1 LVYRDDER
9 RAGLQFLMLVQECQK
24 IVVPLHTKS
33 KNKYNMNSEK
43 QYVVEQLENL
53 KGLHITAEE
62 LNNKLSAIFGVERVR
77 FNDYGLDDPFEKL
90 IFTIDIEDNSEIDV
104 CGDFI
109 VTILLLEDVDGNEL
123 LQIED
128 IECNFF

>member
-1 LVYRDDER
+1 
-9 RAGLQFLMLVQECQK
+9 
-24 IVVPLHTKS
+24 
-33 KNKYNMNSEK
+33 MNSEK

-53 KGLHITAEE
+53 KGLHIAVGE
-62 LNNKLSAIFGVERVR
+62 LNKKISAIFGVEKVK
-77 FNDYGLDDPFEKL
+77 FNDYKFDDPFEKL
-90 IFTIDIEDNSEIDV
+90 IFTIDIDDNPEIDV

-109 VTILLLEDVDGNEL
+109 ITILLLEDVDKNEL

>member
-1 LVYRDDER
+1 
-9 RAGLQFLMLVQECQK
+9 
-24 IVVPLHTKS
+24 
-33 KNKYNMNSEK
+33 MNSEK
-43 QYVVEQLENL
+43 QYVVEQLNNL

-90 IFTIDIEDNSEIDV
+90 IFTIDIDDNPEIDV

-109 VTILLLEDVDGNEL
+109 VTILLLEDVDKNEL
-123 LQIED
+123 LQVED

>member
-1 LVYRDDER
+1 
-9 RAGLQFLMLVQECQK
+9 
-24 IVVPLHTKS
+24 
-33 KNKYNMNSEK
+33 MNSEK

-62 LNNKLSAIFGVERVR
+62 LNNKISAIFGVERVK
-77 FNDYGLDDPFEKL
+77 FNDYELDDPFEKL
-90 IFTIDIEDNSEIDV
+90 IFTIDA
-104 CGDFI
+104 CGNFV
-109 VTILLLEDVDGNEL
+109 VTILLLEDVDKNEL

>member
-1 LVYRDDER
+1 
-9 RAGLQFLMLVQECQK
+9 
-24 IVVPLHTKS
+24 
-33 KNKYNMNSEK
+33 MNSEK

-62 LNNKLSAIFGVERVR
+62 LNNKISAIFGVERIK
-77 FNDYGLDDPFEKL
+77 FNDYEFDDPFEKL
-90 IFTIDIEDNSEIDV
+90 IFTIDIDDNPEIDV

-109 VTILLLEDVDGNEL
+109 VTILLLEDVDKNEL
-123 LQIED
+123 LQVED

>member
-1 LVYRDDER
+1 
-9 RAGLQFLMLVQECQK
+9 
-24 IVVPLHTKS
+24 
-33 KNKYNMNSEK
+33 MNSEK

-53 KGLHITAEE
+53 KGLHITAGE
-62 LNNKLSAIFGVERVR
+62 LNNKISAIFGVERIK
-77 FNDYGLDDPFEKL
+77 FNDYELDDPFEKL
-90 IFTIDIEDNSEIDV
+90 IFTIDIDDNPEIDV

-109 VTILLLEDVDGNEL
+109 ITFLLLEDVDKNEL

>member
-1 LVYRDDER
+1 
-9 RAGLQFLMLVQECQK
+9 
-24 IVVPLHTKS
+24 
-33 KNKYNMNSEK
+33 MNSEK

-62 LNNKLSAIFGVERVR
+62 LDKKISAIFGVKRVR
-77 FNDYGLDDPFEKL
+77 FNDYELDDPFEKL
-90 IFTIDIEDNSEIDV
+90 IFTIDIDDNPEINV

-109 VTILLLEDVDGNEL
+109 VTILLLKDVDGNEL
-123 LQIED
+123 LQVED

>member
-1 LVYRDDER
+1 
-9 RAGLQFLMLVQECQK
+9 
-24 IVVPLHTKS
+24 
-33 KNKYNMNSEK
+33 MNSEK
-43 QYVVEQLENL
+43 QYVVEQLNNL

-62 LNNKLSAIFGVERVR
+62 LNNKLSAIFGVERVK
-77 FNDYGLDDPFEKL
+77 FNDYEFDEPFEKL
-90 IFTIDIEDNSEIDV
+90 ILTIDIDENPQIDV
-104 CGDFI
+104 CGDFV

>member
-1 LVYRDDER
+1 
-9 RAGLQFLMLVQECQK
+9 
-24 IVVPLHTKS
+24 
-33 KNKYNMNSEK
+33 MNSEK

-53 KGLHITAEE
+53 KGLHINTEE
-62 LNNKLSAIFGVERVR
+62 LEKKICAIFGVKRVR

-90 IFTIDIEDNSEIDV
+90 IFTIDIDDNPEIDV

-109 VTILLLEDVDGNEL
+109 ITFLLLEDVDKNEL

>member
-1 LVYRDDER
+1 
-9 RAGLQFLMLVQECQK
+9 
-24 IVVPLHTKS
+24 
-33 KNKYNMNSEK
+33 MNSEK

-53 KGLHITAEE
+53 KGLHITAGE
-62 LNNKLSAIFGVERVR
+62 LEKKICAIFCVKRVK

-90 IFTIDIEDNSEIDV
+90 IFTIDIDDNPEIDV
-104 CGDFI
+104 CGNFI
-109 VTILLLEDVDGNEL
+109 VTILLLEDVDKNEL

>member
-1 LVYRDDER
+1 
-9 RAGLQFLMLVQECQK
+9 
-24 IVVPLHTKS
+24 
-33 KNKYNMNSEK
+33 MNSEK

-62 LNNKLSAIFGVERVR
+62 LDKKISAIFGIERVK
-77 FNDYGLDDPFEKL
+77 FNDYELDDPFEKL
-90 IFTIDIEDNSEIDV
+90 IFTIDIDDNPEINV

-109 VTILLLEDVDGNEL
+109 VTILLLKDVDGNEL
-123 LQIED
+123 LQVED